1 MQKEE
6 IIDELDSLKYL
17 IFGEASSIVEAQN
30 YAHKL
35 ILQEPTASNVHHAL
49 SYYHNTLVEQAKK
62 LLRKKLAEIRQS
74 EEEAD

>member
-30 YAHKL
+30 FAHKL
-35 ILQEPTASNVHHAL
+35 ILQEPSSYNIHHAL

-62 LLRKKLAEIRQS
+62 HLRNRLEEIRQS
-74 EEEAD
+74 VEEAE

>member
-17 IFGEASSIVEAQN
+17 VFGEASSIVEAQN
-30 YAHKL
+30 FAHKL

-62 LLRKKLAEIRQS
+62 HLKKKLTEIRQS
-74 EEEAD
+74 VEETE